1 MPREQ
6 ALSRI
11 SRGRGLGRFGA
22 LMALL
27 VAGFV
32 LQACDGEEKQK
43 GQAGAKPPQSVGV
56 VVVHPETVMLSERLP
71 GRVVAFRKAEVRPQV
86 DGVVEK
92 RLFEEG
98 ALVEAGQ
105 HLYQIEAKSYRA
117 ALKAAQ
123 AELARARATHALDQK
138 KLKRYE
144 KLVQT
149 QTASRQAYDDI
160 VAAAEESKAAVAVAR
175 AEMDVAAINVEYT
188 KVNAPIPGLIGRSQV
203 SEGALV
209 TASQATVMT
218 TITQLDPIYV
228 DLTQS
233 SSKLIAARQ
242 KIASGAWKNVTDA
255 PVVLVLD
262 GAGKTYPHEGRLKL
276 SEVVVDEGTD
286 SVTLRAEFPNP
297 DKVLLPG
304 MFVRAEVSQGRV
316 EDGFLIPQRA
326 VQRAPNGDAFV
337 WIVKDDNT
345 VGRRSLTLSGTVGQ
359 DWLVQAGMKDGDK
372 VIVEGLLKVRAG
384 AAVAPQI
391 VGGDKAEA
399 AAKKNP

>member
-1 MPREQ
+1 M
-6 ALSRI
+6 ALV
-11 SRGRGLGRFGA
+11 
-22 LMALL
+22 ALL
-27 VAGFV
+27 VAGV
-32 LQACDGEEKQK
+32 LLQACGGEETQK
-43 GQAGAKPPQSVGV
+43 AQAGKKPPQSVGV
-56 VVVHPETVMLSERLP
+56 IVIHPQTVMMSERLP
-71 GRVVAFRKAEVRPQV
+71 GRVVAFRNADVRPQV

-98 ALVEAGQ
+98 APVEAGQ

-123 AELARARATHALDQK
+123 AELARAQATYALNQK

-160 VAAAEESKAAVAVAR
+160 VAATEESKATVAVAR
-175 AEMDVAAINVEYT
+175 AQVEVAAVNVAYT
-188 KVNAPIPGLIGRSQV
+188 KVDAPIAGLIGRSQV

-209 TASQATVMT
+209 TASQSTAMT

-233 SSKLIAARQ
+233 SSKLVAARQ
-242 KIASGAWKNVTDA
+242 KIASGAWKGVADA
-255 PVVLVLD
+255 PVELLLD
-262 GAGKTYPHEGRLKL
+262 GAGQAYPHKGRLKL
-276 SEVVVDEGTD
+276 SEVVVDKGTD
-286 SVTLRAEFPNP
+286 SVTLRVEFPNP
-297 DKVLLPG
+297 DKILLPG

-316 EDGFLIPQRA
+316 EDGFLVPQRA

-345 VGRRSLTLSGTVGQ
+345 VGRRSLTLSGTVGS
-359 DWLVQAGMKDGDK
+359 DWLVQAGVKDGDK

-384 AAVAPQI
+384 AAVAPEV
-391 VGGDKAEA
+391 VGAKAETA
-399 AAKKNP
+399 SAKPKS